1 MRIVDECKRS
11 NNTAELAWQVRFAI
25 VYCSDL
31 VKLKQDCDRVIDD
44 LKNNEFSELQIILNN
59 KPGFQA

>member
-31 VKLKQDCDRVIDD
+31 VKLK
-44 LKNNEFSELQIILNN
+44 
-59 KPGFQA
+59 